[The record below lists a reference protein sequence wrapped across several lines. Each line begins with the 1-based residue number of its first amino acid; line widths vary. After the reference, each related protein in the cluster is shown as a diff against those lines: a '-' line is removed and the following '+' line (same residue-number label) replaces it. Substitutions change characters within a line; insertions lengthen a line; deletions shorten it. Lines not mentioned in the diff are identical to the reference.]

1 MAVRADRRCDVH
13 PIQELSSHEV
23 AQDIGVVGQDNV
35 RGGGEGVLRKACFWS
50 HFGRV
55 LRYKGRSDIGMLE
68 KRQHSF
74 TFAP

>member
-1 MAVRADRRCDVH
+1 
-13 PIQELSSHEV
+13 
-23 AQDIGVVGQDNV
+23 V